1 MDRLESIKTIA
12 GPIPD
17 ELMISTAGGLPSDN
31 KPPAEI
37 FKFLE
42 SLIAHS
48 DNDENGT
55 GGGGYPL
62 PPLDEVSH
70 LALLSH
76 SIVAY
81 MSHLDYRKLSK
92 ITGRICS
99 DTNRWLAHIFRFP
112 DAAAS
117 YHSDSTDAILRA
129 VRLAIVTR
137 CPGYLEG
144 GVPALANPCLYISEN
159 SSPLGL
165 QYACRQLGL
174 PLNCIRLVP
183 ANSTNST
190 GVFTGTMNVSAL
202 QKLIGNDVTANR
214 TPLFLI
220 ADTGSSLCGHVDN
233 IVALQDVCRANSIW
247 LHCRGHS
254 LSALAVTRN
263 VMTPATEFKPI
274 ADSISLNLGSWL
286 GLPNL
291 PVAVSFVFYFYSNR
305 AHVLFFIFSYF
316 IVRFKMLHY
325 QCLNRIRCYRV
336 VCRHCHCGPHCKH
349 LDEIKSPNTF

>member
-1 MDRLESIKTIA
+1 ML
-12 GPIPD
+12 
-17 ELMISTAGGLPSDN
+17 STAGGLPGAN
-31 KPPAEI
+31 KPPSEI

-48 DNDENGT
+48 DSDGD
-55 GGGGYPL
+55 GADGAAGYPL
-62 PPLDEVSH
+62 PQLDEVSH

-92 ITGRICS
+92 ITSRICN
-99 DTNRWLAHIFRFP
+99 DTNRWLAQIFRFP

-183 ANSTNST
+183 VASPPNN
-190 GVFTGTMNVSAL
+190 GTMNVAAL
-202 QKLIGNDVTANR
+202 QKLIGHDVAANR

-233 IVALQDVCRANSIW
+233 IVALQDVCRANSVW

-254 LSALAVTRN
+254 LAALAVTRN
-263 VMTPATEFKPI
+263 IMSATEFKPI

-291 PVAVSFVFYFYSNR
+291 PVAVCI
-305 AHVLFFIFSYF
+305 FFF
-316 IVRFKMLHY
+316 L
-325 QCLNRIRCYRV
+325 
-336 VCRHCHCGPHCKH
+336 
-349 LDEIKSPNTF
+349 